1 MTGPRRGWWGYI
13 KWVIRDQPT
22 KRREL
27 LEMQSAGGF
36 DMDGMPKATEAR
48 RTTEDKA
55 LRGFVGQKAR
65 EFDAVERATE
75 TTRGYNNGPLR
86 LKFVDLV
93 FWRRSHTL
101 EGAAMVCHISRRTAI
116 RFHGDFIK
124 LTARYMGFDTGEQ

>member
-1 MTGPRRGWWGYI
+1 MKYPHRGWWGYV

-22 KRREL
+22 KLKEL
-27 LEMQSAGGF
+27 AAMQTIGATEL
-36 DMDGMPKATEAR
+36 DGLPKSPEAR

-55 LRGFVGQKAR
+55 LRGFRGQKAR

-75 TTRGYNNGPLR
+75 ETRGYNNGALR
-86 LKFVDLV
+86 LRFIDLV
-93 FWRRSHTL
+93 FWRKSHTL

-124 LTARYMGFDTGEQ
+124 LTARYLGFEVE